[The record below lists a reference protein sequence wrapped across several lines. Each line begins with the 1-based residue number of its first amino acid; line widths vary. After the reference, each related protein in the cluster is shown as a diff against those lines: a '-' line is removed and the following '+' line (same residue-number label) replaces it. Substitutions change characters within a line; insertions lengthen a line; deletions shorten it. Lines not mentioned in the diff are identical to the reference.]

1 MISFSVNVCNLTL
14 FLITVVNHLAKVE
27 ECVLTG
33 REIHPLG
40 EESFHF
46 LTTVYGGTMLVCW

>member
-33 REIHPLG
+33 REIHPPGAISGYLLG
-40 EESFHF
+40 
-46 LTTVYGGTMLVCW
+46 GD